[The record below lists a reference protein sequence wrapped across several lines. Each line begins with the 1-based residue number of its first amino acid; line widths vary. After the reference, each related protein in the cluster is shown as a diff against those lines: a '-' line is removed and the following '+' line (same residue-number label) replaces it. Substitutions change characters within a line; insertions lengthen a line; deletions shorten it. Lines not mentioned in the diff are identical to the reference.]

1 VAEVALVVAAEEVA
15 VAAAPAAVALVVA
28 EAAPA
33 AVVARRR
40 QLQRHPLLLP
50 RQRLL
55 LPVLPSRLVQ

>member
-1 VAEVALVVAAEEVA
+1 VVA
-15 VAAAPAAVALVVA
+15 
-28 EAAPA
+28 AAPA